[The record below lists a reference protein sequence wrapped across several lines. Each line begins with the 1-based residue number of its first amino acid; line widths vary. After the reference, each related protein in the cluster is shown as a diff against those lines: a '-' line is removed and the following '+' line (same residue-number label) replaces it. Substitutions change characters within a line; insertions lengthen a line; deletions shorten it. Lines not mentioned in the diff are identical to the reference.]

1 MTARPKWDYCMKE
14 LFRNL
19 WRRYKYQKQGIVDET
34 MTKNPGI
41 LEAVK
46 EVRHISLGRW
56 ARAMYDGHMKMV
68 RDQHARDAYVRD
80 SGAEQERARLSTL
93 IAHMDAA
100 GEGDQVARLQ
110 DPEFVQEMLKK
121 YDL

>member
-1 MTARPKWDYCMKE
+1 MKE

-19 WRRYKYQKQGIVDET
+19 WRRYKYQKQGIVDVGNHDKEPRNSGSGERGKT
-34 MTKNPGI
+34 YESGKMGESHVRWTYENGAGSACQGCLCPG
-41 LEAVK
+41 
-46 EVRHISLGRW
+46 
-56 ARAMYDGHMKMV
+56 
-68 RDQHARDAYVRD
+68 

-93 IAHMDAA
+93 IARMDAA

-110 DPEFVQEMLKK
+110 DPEFIQEMLKK

>member
-1 MTARPKWDYCMKE
+1 M
-14 LFRNL
+14 L
-19 WRRYKYQKQGIVDET
+19 ET

-46 EVRHISLGRW
+46 EVRHMSLGRW

-68 RDQHARDAYVRD
+68 RDQQARDAYVRD

-93 IAHMDAA
+93 IARMDAA
-100 GEGDQVARLQ
+100 GEGDQVARWQ

-121 YDL
+121 MICKSFCEEAGP

>member
-1 MTARPKWDYCMKE
+1 MKE

-19 WRRYKYQKQGIVDET
+19 WRRYKYQKQGIVDVG
-34 MTKNPGI
+34 NHD
-41 LEAVK
+41 K
-46 EVRHISLGRW
+46 EPRNSGSGERGKTYESGKMGESHVRWTYENGT
-56 ARAMYDGHMKMV
+56 
-68 RDQHARDAYVRD
+68 DQQARDAYVRD

-100 GEGDQVARLQ
+100 GEEDQVARLQ

>member
-1 MTARPKWDYCMKE
+1 M
-14 LFRNL
+14 L
-19 WRRYKYQKQGIVDET
+19 ET

-46 EVRHISLGRW
+46 EVRHMCLGRW

-68 RDQHARDAYVRD
+68 RDQQVRDAYVRD

-93 IAHMDAA
+93 IARMDAA

-110 DPEFVQEMLKK
+110 DPEFIQEMLKK